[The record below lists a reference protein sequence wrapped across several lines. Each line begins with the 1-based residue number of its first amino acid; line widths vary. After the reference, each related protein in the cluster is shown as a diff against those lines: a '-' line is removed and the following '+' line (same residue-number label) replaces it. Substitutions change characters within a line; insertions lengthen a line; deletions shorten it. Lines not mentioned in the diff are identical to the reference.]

1 LESDPRDD
9 CPIVYIYI
17 GLLTTTKER
26 VFAKLTPP
34 HVRNRH
40 EQSQDDVTAAAT
52 GRGKVENEPYAQL
65 VCASAI
71 FVDGEV
77 EQLKRLAYPEG
88 KMEFAPWLDE
98 LKKATTSYDEKK
110 KGEKQKG
117 EAAAV
122 KRALAY
128 VVNPKSK
135 TDLCAI
141 ATRAYNAD
149 AEYSKILDDL
159 KLNPTYLKLRQG
171 VMDKPRA
178 ARPSK
183 LPPPVPTAKPSAQAA
198 TTSTI
203 TETSDGKQGKPS
215 GEKRSRE
222 NDADSESSARIKK
235 LKEGVKTFGE
245 MVDRVEAEMIKGFK
259 ARTPKCRLVMKWRYG
274 DVEIIFAGDGDS
286 LRNRG

>member
-1 LESDPRDD
+1 LESDPKDD
-9 CPIVYIYI
+9 CPIVYTYI

-34 HVRNRH
+34 HVRSRH
-40 EQSQDDVTAAAT
+40 EQSEDDVTAAAA
-52 GRGKVENEPYAQL
+52 GRGKAENEPYAQL

-71 FVDGEV
+71 FGDGEV

-88 KMEFAPWLDE
+88 KMEFAPWFDE

-117 EAAAV
+117 EKQKGEKQKGEAAAV

-128 VVNPKSK
+128 VVNRKSE

-141 ATRAYNAD
+141 ATRACNAD
-149 AEYSKILDDL
+149 AEYWQILDDM

-178 ARPSK
+178 ARPPK
-183 LPPPVPTAKPSAQAA
+183 LPAPAPTAKTSAQAA

-215 GEKRSRE
+215 GKKRSRE
-222 NDADSESSARIKK
+222 NDAD
-235 LKEGVKTFGE
+235 LKAV
-245 MVDRVEAEMIKGFK
+245 
-259 ARTPKCRLVMKWRYG
+259 LW
-274 DVEIIFAGDGDS
+274 S
-286 LRNRG
+286 LQTKSWKS